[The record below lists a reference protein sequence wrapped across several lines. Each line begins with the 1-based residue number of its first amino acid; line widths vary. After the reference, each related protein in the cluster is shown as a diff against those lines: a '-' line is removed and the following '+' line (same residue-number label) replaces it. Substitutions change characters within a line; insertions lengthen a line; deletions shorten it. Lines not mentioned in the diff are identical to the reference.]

1 MALITLRGVQL
12 SLGGPLIFDNA
23 DFKLHA
29 GEKVGLV
36 GRNGEGKSTLFRL
49 LTGELKPDG
58 GVIEVQQGIRVA
70 SLIQEVPRDM
80 RGSIAD
86 VVAAGLPG
94 VAECLYDYHV
104 ALEAVNQ
111 DPSETNLEQLGLAQS
126 AMDQADAW
134 SVENRIQRV
143 CLV

>member
-1 MALITLRGVQL
+1 M
-12 SLGGPLIFDNA
+12 
-23 DFKLHA
+23 
-29 GEKVGLV
+29 
-36 GRNGEGKSTLFRL
+36 GRNGSKSTLFRL
-49 LTGELKPDG
+49 LTGEFKPDG

-86 VVAAGLPG
+86 VVAAGIPG
-94 VAECLYDYHV
+94 VAECLHDYHV

-111 DPSETNLEQLGLAQS
+111 DPLNPTLNSLARVLWTRPTPGALKTVFSEC
-126 AMDQADAW
+126 
-134 SVENRIQRV
+134 